1 MHEPHKFPRFTIY
14 NLQKDYLPSLHNLTT
29 KYHKHQETTTTH
41 TNHTHN
47 ISHYPLHPSH
57 PNFQNKKK
65 SSKIL
70 HSIRQG
76 WWRWD
81 THGAHTIVIHLPTGE
96 TDPPT
101 TDPPLL
107 LSTTTLLRLSASAG
121 RLAAFTWG
129 NAWNPGSQWFFII
142 HDSFCLSSPHSSS
155 SLSWMIITIIRR
167 SKNKNNNKN
176 KKNNNNDNN
185 NHHRYTV
192 SYNWMG
198 LFA

>member
-41 TNHTHN
+41 TNHTHH

-57 PNFQNKKK
+57 PIFSTKKK

-81 THGAHTIVIHLPTGE
+81 THGAHTIVIHLPTGKR
-96 TDPPT
+96 PPNDRT
-101 TDPPLL
+101 RFCCRRRLCWDFRPLL
-107 LSTTTLLRLSASAG
+107 EGRQLLPGAMREIQEASEICSSWFILSIVTTLI
-121 RLAAFTWG
+121 
-129 NAWNPGSQWFFII
+129 FFVVIMMIVII
-142 HDSFCLSSPHSSS
+142 
-155 SLSWMIITIIRR
+155 
-167 SKNKNNNKN
+167 KNNNS
-176 KKNNNNDNN
+176 NNDYNN
-185 NHHRYTV
+185 NHHRHRYTV
-192 SYNWMG
+192 SYNRMSP
-198 LFA
+198 FA